1 MFTITCKDM
10 GMDCTFEAQASTME
24 DLMLQMSDHAASSHG
39 LTPDQ
44 MTPEMEE
51 KLKAAVK
58 QS

>member
-1 MFTITCKDM
+1 MFSIACKDM
-10 GMDCTFEAQASTME
+10 GIDCAFEAQAETME
-24 DLMLQMSDHAASSHG
+24 DLMMQISDHAASSHSM
-39 LTPDQ
+39 TPDQ